1 MTSEQLLRDLKRSKK
16 TADQIARPPRHTY
29 KRLKAML
36 EKLFSEL
43 GGIESSP
50 RVFFP
55 KAKQIFQANKAGVE
69 EIYWV
74 LLDMGYPYTIAEDY
88 AYEWA
93 V

>member
-1 MTSEQLLRDLKRSKK
+1 MTEDQLMQDLRRAKK
-16 TADQIARPPRHTY
+16 ADRISRPPRHTY
-29 KRLKAML
+29 KRLKAMM
-36 EKLFSEL
+36 EKLFAEL
-43 GGIESSP
+43 GGVESSP

-74 LLDMGYPYTIAEDY
+74 LNDMGFPYTIAEKY